1 MAKCHHWLRT
11 TVLDRVLVLDEN
23 GGTKVRKIPLFLEP
37 LLASVS
43 HLQTLGFAENC
54 PQDYRN
60 SWTNIQSL
68 LSGIGCCAILVT
80 IHSQRWIPAPIL
92 QVRKLRLR
100 EVITVTTVIPRGGQV
115 ADWGFTFS
123 TLPLCSTPQGWEP
136 RFLLLGQQENPAL
149 GKLHPFSP

>member
-54 PQDYRN
+54 TAHKITEIPGQTSSPSWVESGAAQSWSPFTPKGGYQLLFYRWGNWGLERLSLSPQLYPVGDR
-60 SWTNIQSL
+60 L
-68 LSGIGCCAILVT
+68 LIEGLPS
-80 IHSQRWIPAPIL
+80 RPFPFAPL
-92 QVRKLRLR
+92 HR
-100 EVITVTTVIPRGGQV
+100 
-115 ADWGFTFS
+115 A
-123 TLPLCSTPQGWEP
+123 
-136 RFLLLGQQENPAL
+136 ENP
-149 GKLHPFSP
+149 GFFSWDSRKTPH